1 MSREAGNLKRW
12 RAEQDNERIPVVMRS
27 GDTPVLIPNTMV
39 KTRPADDTM
48 LETAW
53 ESRWPPDFK
62 KEKTGFTS
70 DQEDERI
77 HVSDD

>member
-1 MSREAGNLKRW
+1 
-12 RAEQDNERIPVVMRS
+12 MRS

-53 ESRWPPDFK
+53 ESRWPPDFE
-62 KEKTGFTS
+62 KEKLVLPVIRKMKEFMFLMTDKTS
-70 DQEDERI
+70 VRI
-77 HVSDD
+77 VP